1 MSKTEMTW
9 LGLIKLKLAELKKEG
24 KSPSIGDVTP
34 VARKEWA
41 EIKAGTHP
49 KYIQGKAQTFARK
62 KHKKNKTMKKGSS
75 ASSSTTATDLEDIL
89 NNANVK
95 LCAKCKKNL
104 QKALNK
110 KSMKGGQE
118 VEGGSEVEGGNEAA
132 AEGGNEAAAEGG
144 GKCNCSKKKKMMK
157 GGCGCM
163 A

>member
-1 MSKTEMTW
+1 
-9 LGLIKLKLAELKKEG
+9 
-24 KSPSIGDVTP
+24 
-34 VARKEWA
+34 
-41 EIKAGTHP
+41 
-49 KYIQGKAQTFARK
+49 
-62 KHKKNKTMKKGSS
+62 MKKGSS
-75 ASSSTTATDLEDIL
+75 ASSSTTATDIEDIL

-118 VEGGSEVEGGNEAA
+118 VEGGNEAAAEGGSEVEGGNEAA
-132 AEGGNEAAAEGG
+132 VTGG
-144 GKCNCSKKKKMMK
+144 GKCKCSKKKKMMK